1 MGHVWEA
8 EFRYLN
14 GKGFDLTGPYRGN
27 AVMHRS
33 QRETA
38 DSIKQTAHRQHK
50 LRIVHFRASTK
61 IHSLRCASSP
71 HTTRFTGLVWGPRY
85 RRSHLD
91 TACTTVLVVL
101 TAAWAV

>member
-14 GKGFDLTGPYRGN
+14 GKGLYLTGPYRGN

-38 DSIKQTAHRQHK
+38 DSIKQTAHGQ
-50 LRIVHFRASTK
+50 
-61 IHSLRCASSP
+61 
-71 HTTRFTGLVWGPRY
+71 
-85 RRSHLD
+85 RSHLD
-91 TACTTVLVVL
+91 TACTTVFVVL

>member
-14 GKGFDLTGPYRGN
+14 GKGFDLTGPYRDN
-27 AVMHRS
+27 AVMLRS

-38 DSIKQTAHRQHK
+38 DSIKQTAHGQ
-50 LRIVHFRASTK
+50 
-61 IHSLRCASSP
+61 
-71 HTTRFTGLVWGPRY
+71 
-85 RRSHLD
+85 RSHLD
-91 TACTTVLVVL
+91 TACTTVFVVL